1 MNEMLADFLLVYAR
15 WFLAGHVIAVLFW
28 MAGMYYLP
36 RLFVY
41 HCEAIEIGA
50 PDATVDIFKTM
61 ERKLLRIIMNPA
73 MIAAWIFALLL
84 IFRDGFLPGI
94 GYWFWVKLFA
104 VILMTGFHM
113 YLASMRRRL
122 EKGETH
128 PTSGFFRKINEIP
141 PILTI
146 IIVVM
151 VIVRPF

>member
-1 MNEMLADFLLVYAR
+1 MNEMLADILTVYAR

-41 HCEAIEIGA
+41 HCEAIETGA
-50 PDATVDIFKTM
+50 PAASVDLFKTM

-73 MIAAWIFALLL
+73 MIAAWVFALLL
-84 IFRDGFLPGI
+84 ILRDGFLPGI
-94 GYWFWVKLFA
+94 GYWFWVKFLA

-122 EKGETH
+122 EKGEAH